1 MKRLVV
7 ILLMVLSLIPL
18 SSEAIRNTPGEFTIR
33 GYKLNR
39 TVGPV
44 IEVVDALTGSL
55 RDITDDYNEIEID
68 GYYSLGSAANTTAEN
83 VSDIAFSYRVYGN
96 SEGSFTVS
104 VTVAP
109 FINTS
114 DKTKVITTSYF
125 LLNET
130 VRFLDSNT
138 ETSDDVASY
147 TDETSGNL
155 NQTNNLTISDVTT
168 STTDKIVRSLSSG
181 TGVLVDKFSVS
192 DGKDLPAASTT
203 DVWIARGAVG
213 FVIDSKSY
221 DEADEGEYK
230 AAITVT
236 LSKN

>member
-18 SSEAIRNTPGEFTIR
+18 SSEAIRNTPGKFTIR

-96 SEGSFTVS
+96 IEGSFTVS

-155 NQTNNLTISDVTT
+155 NQTNNLTISDETT
-168 STTDKIVRSLSSG
+168 GTNKIVRSLSSG

-192 DGKDLPAASTT
+192 DGSSDTPTASTT

-236 LSKN
+236 LSNN

>member
-39 TVGPV
+39 AVGPV

-83 VSDIAFSYRVYGN
+83 VSDIAFSYRAYGN

-114 DKTKVITTSYF
+114 DNTKVITTSYF

-168 STTDKIVRSLSSG
+168 GTNKIVRSLSSG

-192 DGKDLPAASTT
+192 DGQDLPAASTT

-236 LSKN
+236 LSVN